1 MVKIRHLM
9 RETCT
14 SSLIGSLRLCLSRL
28 GAGELVSSLMCGSA
42 AGSAACSAAGSA
54 AGSGM
59 DSGAKGVG
67 DALRDGPA
75 RLARKLARGRTKG
88 TLLGLRDVDGGRDGG
103 GVDVGTLGGKRR
115 GQQLQR
121 ATGNLVGK
129 SDGGRSRRE
138 RLWLLGGTACH
149 CRGRRRGDAQLWWMR
164 GVR

>member
-1 MVKIRHLM
+1 
-9 RETCT
+9 
-14 SSLIGSLRLCLSRL
+14 
-28 GAGELVSSLMCGSA
+28 
-42 AGSAACSAAGSA
+42 
-54 AGSGM
+54 M

-129 SDGGRSRRE
+129 SGGGRSRRE
-138 RLWLLGGTACH
+138 AALAPRRHRVPLSRAAARRCSAVVDG
-149 CRGRRRGDAQLWWMR
+149 RGAVEG
-164 GVR
+164 